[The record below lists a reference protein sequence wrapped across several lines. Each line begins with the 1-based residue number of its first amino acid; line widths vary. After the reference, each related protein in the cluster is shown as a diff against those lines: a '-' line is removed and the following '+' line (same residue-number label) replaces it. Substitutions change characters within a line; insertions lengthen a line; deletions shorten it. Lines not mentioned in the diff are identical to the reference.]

1 MKQYAHTVIN
11 FRTFIFKFV
20 DPFTDD
26 VTDRKNRKKSLRIRK
41 KLLETCVTLHTTFN
55 SHKCAHRFHDNVETL
70 HQKICNFTFTK
81 YNDMIEIIEC

>member
-11 FRTFIFKFV
+11 FRTFIFEFV

-26 VTDRKNRKKSLRIRK
+26 VTDRKKFHLELEK
-41 KLLETCVTLHTTFN
+41 KLLETCVKLHTTFH

-70 HQKICNFTFTK
+70 QQKICNFTFTK
-81 YNDMIEIIEC
+81 YNDMIEMIEC